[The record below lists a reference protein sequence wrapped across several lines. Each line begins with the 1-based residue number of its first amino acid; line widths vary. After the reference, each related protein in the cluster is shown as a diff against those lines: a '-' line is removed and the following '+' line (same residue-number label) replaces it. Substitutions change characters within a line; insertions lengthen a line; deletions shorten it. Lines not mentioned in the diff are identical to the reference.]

1 MIAVQA
7 QIIWGANLIP
17 SGAACGGDDPRR
29 RPTCSRMPANCVK
42 VRTTARSRR
51 PGGGRWEL
59 RRRCAAAVRF
69 ENSKQ
74 KARDGFLRAG
84 FCNFRDDGVMPVICP
99 TCQTVFGRPPNCGK
113 FDETVSIN

>member
-1 MIAVQA
+1 MPGRTTGGNGLVAA
-7 QIIWGANLIP
+7 AAFAFII
-17 SGAACGGDDPRR
+17 RR
-29 RPTCSRMPANCVK
+29 YFPASSRMPANGVK

-99 TCQTVFGRPPNCGK
+99 TCQTVFEWPTNCGK
-113 FDETVSIN
+113 FGETVSIN